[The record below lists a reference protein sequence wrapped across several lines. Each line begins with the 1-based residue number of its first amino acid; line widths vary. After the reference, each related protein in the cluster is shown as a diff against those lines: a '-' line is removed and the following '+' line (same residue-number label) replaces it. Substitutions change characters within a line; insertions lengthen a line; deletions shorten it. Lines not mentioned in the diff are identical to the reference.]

1 MVRQSIT
8 DITVVLD
15 RSGSMSAICKP
26 TIKAFNRF
34 VKSQC
39 RGPDEA
45 FLSLVQFD
53 DQYEPMYSRL
63 PILRAPK
70 LTSQTYVPRGSTA
83 LFDAIGR
90 TIESTHQRLV
100 HSGVDSYA
108 NVVMVI
114 QTDGF
119 ENASR
124 YYSRERINAMISR
137 FRDQH
142 RWEFVFLG
150 ANQDAIMSAA
160 CVGIPRGAAITYGA
174 TCNGTHAV
182 FDILGQK
189 MTARRRASAKNEQPA
204 PFHFTDDDRAQSMQ

>member
-8 DITVVLD
+8 DITIGLD
-15 RSGSMSAICKP
+15 RSGSMSSICKP
-26 TIKAFNRF
+26 TIRAFNRF

-39 RGPDEA
+39 QGPDEA
-45 FLSLVQFD
+45 FLSLVQVG
-53 DQYEPMYSRL
+53 DQYEPVYSRM
-63 PILRAPK
+63 PSDRAPN
-70 LTSQTYVPRGSTA
+70 LTSHTSVPRGSTA

-90 TIESTHQRLV
+90 TIESAHQRLV
-100 HSGVDSYA
+100 RSGMDSYA

-124 YYSRERINAMISR
+124 HYSRDRINAMISR

-160 CVGIPRGAAITYGA
+160 SVGIPRGAAITYGA

-189 MTARRRASAKNEQPA
+189 MSARRRASVQNEQPA
-204 PFHFTDDDRAQSMQ
+204 PFHFNDDDRAQSMQ

>member
-1 MVRQSIT
+1 MLRQSIT
-8 DITVVLD
+8 DITTVLD
-15 RSGSMSAICKP
+15 RSASMSSVCKP
-26 TIKAFNRF
+26 TMKAFNRF

-39 RGPDEA
+39 KGADEA

-53 DQYEPMYSRL
+53 DQYEPVYSRL
-63 PILRAPK
+63 PFDRVPK

-90 TIESTHQRLV
+90 TIESTHQHLV
-100 HSGVDSYA
+100 QLGMDSYA

-114 QTDGF
+114 QTDGL
-119 ENASR
+119 ENSSQA
-124 YYSRERINAMISR
+124 YSRERINSMIKQ

-142 RWEFVFLG
+142 GWEFVILG

-160 CVGIPRGAAITYGA
+160 SVGIPRRAAMTYGA

-182 FDILGQK
+182 FDMLGKK
-189 MTARRRASAKNEQPA
+189 MSARRRGSAQNGQPT
-204 PFHFTDDDRAQSMQ
+204 PFHFTDEDRAQSMR